1 MMNPIFRL
9 LTPDSLGLK
18 VIAFSVHGLCNR
30 HFTRCL
36 NQRLVELTE
45 QLDLAKSR
53 LHMAGFDDLR
63 LQVGRSAR
71 RYPASPQALLQQF
84 LRDGQ
89 LRSLAPVVDLYNHWS
104 LLSGLSIGAH
114 DLRYLSLPVSLTLAQ
129 GHEEFIGLGSG
140 QVQQVPSG
148 EYLYLDADQQV
159 ICRMDYRQCA
169 ATALQDDSREALV
182 IVQGHAD
189 TPLGHLRATAE
200 ALQADLNRYCT
211 GPDQARQLRQ
221 SA

>member
-1 MMNPIFRL
+1 MLNPIFRL

-18 VIAFSVHGLCNR
+18 VIAFTVHGLCNR
-30 HFTRCL
+30 HFTRSL
-36 NQRLVELTE
+36 NERLAELDE

-71 RYPASPQALLQQF
+71 RYPASPQTLLQQF
-84 LRDGQ
+84 LRDAQ
-89 LRSLAPVVDLYNHWS
+89 LRSIAPVVDLYNHWS
-104 LLSGLSIGAH
+104 LVSGLSIGAH
-114 DLRYLSLPVSLTLAQ
+114 DLRYLSLPVSLTLGR
-129 GHEEFIGLGSG
+129 GHEEFIGLGND
-140 QVQQVPSG
+140 QVQQLPSG

-169 ATALQDDSREALV
+169 ATALQADSREALV

-189 TPLGHLRATAE
+189 TPLTHLRTTAE

-211 GPDQARQLRQ
+211 GPEQGTQLRQ